1 MHWFHLYRVL
11 VGDIADAWVPKLAP
25 RYRDHELNWWMITQN
40 LALYCSS

>member
-25 RYRDHELNWWMITQN
+25 RYGDHELNWWMITQN